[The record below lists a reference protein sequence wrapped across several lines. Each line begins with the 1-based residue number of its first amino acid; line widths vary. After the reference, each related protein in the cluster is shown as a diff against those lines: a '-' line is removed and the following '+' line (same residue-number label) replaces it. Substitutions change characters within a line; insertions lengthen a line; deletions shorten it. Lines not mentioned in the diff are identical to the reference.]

1 MSDDTRLRI
10 HGCERVLDGWIA
22 VDDLEL
28 SHRRFDGGWTR
39 ALDRRIVRRGEA
51 VVVLPYDAAR
61 DRVVFIEQFR
71 AGAIADARSPWL
83 VEIVAGLRDKGG
95 SPEETARRELV
106 EEAGLDAGELLQ
118 VWEGYA
124 TPGFA
129 DEYLYGFIAQADA
142 GAVDGHHGLH
152 EEDEDIRPFTLAF
165 DEAMDWW
172 RRAEIRNLPAIT
184 TLLALAAERP
194 RLRARWRG

>member
-1 MSDDTRLRI
+1 MSDDERVRFLG
-10 HGCERVLDGWIA
+10 HERVLDGWIA

-39 ALDRRIVRRGEA
+39 DLKRRIVRRGEA

-71 AGAIADARSPWL
+71 AGAIADPHSSWL
-83 VEIVAGLRDKGG
+83 IEIVAGLRDQAGT
-95 SPEETARRELV
+95 PEETARRELV
-106 EEAGLDAGELLQ
+106 EEAGLEAGELIQ

-129 DEYLYGFIAQADA
+129 DEYLYGFIAQVDA
-142 GAVDGHHGLH
+142 GAVDGHHGLD
-152 EEDEDIRPFTLAF
+152 EEDEDIRPFSLAF
-165 DEAMDWW
+165 DEAVRWW
-172 RRAEIRNLPAIT
+172 REAKIRNLPAIT
-184 TLLALAAERP
+184 TLLALAADRD
-194 RLRARWRG
+194 RLRERWRG

>member
-95 SPEETARRELV
+95 SPEETARRELA

-129 DEYLYGFIAQADA
+129 DEYLYGFIAQVDA
-142 GAVDGHHGLH
+142 GAVDGHHGLE
-152 EEDEDIRPFTLAF
+152 EEDEDIRPFSLAF
-165 DEAMDWW
+165 DEALDWW